1 MTGLI
6 GPDGVGKSTLL
17 GLIAGVRKIQAGEVR
32 ALDGDLKDAAFR
44 QGAFARIA
52 YMPQG
57 LGRNLYPT
65 LSVFENMDFIGRLFG
80 QGEAERKARID
91 DLSRSTGLDPFLARP
106 AGKLSGGMKQKLSLC
121 CSLIHDPDLLILDEP
136 TTGVDP
142 LSRRQFWELIDR
154 IRGRRPQMSVVVA
167 TAYMDEAER
176 YAWLAAM
183 DGGHVIATGSPAEI
197 KSRVGAKDLKS
208 AFIALLPEEKRKGHK
223 ALEIPPLKHEGGTP
237 AIEADG
243 LTKRFGPFIAVDHV
257 SFKIEKG
264 EIFGFLGSNG
274 CGKSTTM
281 KMLTGLLP
289 PTEGTAKLFG
299 EPVSGEEDMAMRRRV
314 GYMSQAFSLYGELS
328 VRRNLE
334 LHAKLFDLPVATR
347 GKRVDEMLDRFGLR
361 EVADVEPESLPLGIR
376 QRLQLAVAIQ
386 HRPEMLIL
394 DEPTS
399 GVDPVARD
407 GFWEYL
413 IDLSRNDGVT
423 IFLSTHFM
431 NEAMR
436 CDRISLMNAGKVLA
450 AGTPPELIEARHAK
464 SLEEA
469 FIEFLEDASG
479 AAHKGE
485 KPAEPAAAPEAKVF
499 APPKASEGGFSI
511 PRLWAYARREAVEIM
526 RDPVR
531 IAFAL
536 FNPIILMFAIGYGI
550 SFDVEHL
557 RWAVFDQDRSLES
570 RQFLDSFENPKY
582 FDRKPDLRTADQ
594 IVSGLRSGELKFA
607 VEVPTE
613 LRPRPDHPADA
624 GDRRLDQRRHAVPS
638 RDDAQLSRRRAAKL
652 SRRPVGAPHRQ
663 TLVVLADQYRGA
675 LPLQSVVQEH
685 LFGGA
690 QHHHGDA
697 DPHPRDHDGAR
708 RRARGGDRLDR
719 QLPLDS
725 DDAPRIPAR
734 QAASLR
740 PDRRLE
746 LRHPHPVGD
755 LRVRRAGHGLLGGAH
770 RRRSSV
776 RVRGDRVWS
785 FGFDHCSHA
794 GGGGVRHNLPRAH
807 SNDQLLRPARSG
819 LVPLRRRARHR
830 ARISVVLVP
839 ADQHRR
845 LHQGTPLFRALGQ
858 LRGARGLHRPLHRR
872 GGAHSAQTGVLKV
885 LRKLLHILALGLKE
899 LNSIR
904 ADPILLAL
912 TVYTFSYAVY
922 AVATGAKVEVD
933 HVSTA
938 IVDEDHSQLSRLIQQ
953 AILPPWFQ
961 PPVEIPA
968 TQIGPSMDAS
978 RFVFV
983 IEIPPK
989 FEQDVISNRYPSVQI
1004 NMDATAVA
1012 QAGIGGAYLQQI
1024 INQVV
1029 QTYYTRAQGT
1039 PTTPSGAEL
1048 QPVNFAIRVMFNPNL
1063 KSEWFTSV
1071 MQVINNITMLSVIL
1085 TGAALIR
1092 EREHGTIE
1100 HLLAMPVTPGEI
1112 MLSKIWANGLVIL
1125 VAAYLSVKLVVQLW
1139 LQVPIAGSL
1148 PLFMAG
1154 AVVYAFSVTSLGIL
1168 LATYTTSMG
1177 QFGLLVI
1184 PVLVILQILSGSAT
1198 PMETMPVWLQDAMQ
1212 VFPTP
1217 HFVSFS
1223 QAVLFRAAGLDIVW
1237 PELSVM
1243 AIISAVYFAISGMRF
1258 RKTLVVLG

>member
-1 MTGLI
+1 MTALVETERPQKAAAAAVGASLEGVTHRYGKTVALDNVTIAIPAGRMTGLI

-17 GLIAGVRKIQAGEVR
+17 GLIAGVRMIQTGEVR
-32 ALDGDLKDAAFR
+32 ALGGDLRDAAFR
-44 QGAFARIA
+44 QGAYARIA

-91 DLSRSTGLDPFLARP
+91 DLTRSTGLDPFLARP

-154 IRGRRPQMSVVVA
+154 IRARRPQMSVVVA
-167 TAYMDEAER
+167 TAYMDEAEQ

-197 KSRVGAKDLKS
+197 KSRVGAKDLES

-237 AIEADG
+237 AIEAVG
-243 LTKRFGPFIAVDHV
+243 LTKRFDKFVAVDHV

-299 EPVSGEEDMAMRRRV
+299 EPVSGKEDMSMRRRV

-334 LHAKLFDLPVATR
+334 LHAQLFDLPVATR

-386 HRPEMLIL
+386 HRPELLIL

-407 GFWEYL
+407 QFWEHL
-413 IDLSRNDGVT
+413 IALSRNDGVT
-423 IFLSTHFM
+423 VFISTHFM

-469 FIEFLEDASG
+469 FIEFLEDA
-479 AAHKGE
+479 
-485 KPAEPAAAPEAKVF
+485 
-499 APPKASEGGFSI
+499 
-511 PRLWAYARREAVEIM
+511 
-526 RDPVR
+526 
-531 IAFAL
+531 
-536 FNPIILMFAIGYGI
+536 
-550 SFDVEHL
+550 
-557 RWAVFDQDRSLES
+557 
-570 RQFLDSFENPKY
+570 
-582 FDRKPDLRTADQ
+582 
-594 IVSGLRSGELKFA
+594 
-607 VEVPTE
+607 
-613 LRPRPDHPADA
+613 A
-624 GDRRLDQRRHAVPS
+624 GDR
-638 RDDAQLSRRRAAKL
+638 
-652 SRRPVGAPHRQ
+652 
-663 TLVVLADQYRGA
+663 
-675 LPLQSVVQEH
+675 
-685 LFGGA
+685 
-690 QHHHGDA
+690 
-697 DPHPRDHDGAR
+697 
-708 RRARGGDRLDR
+708 
-719 QLPLDS
+719 
-725 DDAPRIPAR
+725 
-734 QAASLR
+734 
-740 PDRRLE
+740 
-746 LRHPHPVGD
+746 
-755 LRVRRAGHGLLGGAH
+755 
-770 RRRSSV
+770 
-776 RVRGDRVWS
+776 
-785 FGFDHCSHA
+785 
-794 GGGGVRHNLPRAH
+794 
-807 SNDQLLRPARSG
+807 QLLRPARSG
-819 LVPLRRRARHR
+819 LVPLRRRARHWVR
-830 ARISVVLVP
+830 LSVVLVP
-839 ADQHRR
+839 ADQRRR
-845 LHQGTPLFRALGQ
+845 LHQGARLSRALAQ
-858 LRGARGLHRPLHRR
+858 PSGARGLYRRLSWR
-872 GGAHSAQTGVLKV
+872 GGAHSAETGVLNV

-922 AVATGAKVEVD
+922 AVATGAKTEVD

-938 IVDEDHSQLSRLIQQ
+938 IVDEDRSELSRLLRQ

-968 TQIGPSMDAS
+968 TEIGPSMDAS
-978 RFVFV
+978 RYVFV

-989 FEQDVISNRYPSVQI
+989 FEQDVISNRYPSLQI

-1012 QAGIGGAYLQQI
+1012 QAGNGGAYLQQI
-1024 INQVV
+1024 INQQV
-1029 QTYYTRAQGT
+1029 QAHATRAAGT
-1039 PTTPSGAEL
+1039 PTTPGRTEN
-1048 QPVNFAIRVMFNPNL
+1048 QPVNFAVRVMFNPNL
-1063 KSEWFTSV
+1063 KSEWFNSV
-1071 MQVINNITMLSVIL
+1071 MQVINNITMLSIIL

-1100 HLLAMPVTPGEI
+1100 HLLAMPVTPSEI

-1125 VAAYLSVKLVVQLW
+1125 VAALLSMKLVVQLW

-1148 PLFMAG
+1148 VLFLAG
-1154 AVVYAFSVTSLGIL
+1154 ALVYAFSVTSMGIL

-1184 PVLVILQILSGSAT
+1184 PVLVILQMLSGSAT

-1212 VFPTP
+1212 IFPTP

-1223 QAVLFRAAGLDIVW
+1223 QAVLYRAAGLDVVW
-1237 PELSVM
+1237 PELLVM
-1243 AIISAVYFAISGMRF
+1243 AIISAFYFAVSGVRF